1 MKYFTQ
7 KRTIVKSIIYRIW
20 VLITS
25 YIMFVI
31 TGQGFSQALIP
42 TIIIN
47 VIWMIGYYVYERIW
61 ININWG
67 IEERNEKR

>member
-1 MKYFTQ
+1 MRYITT
-7 KRTIVKSIIYRIW
+7 KRTIAKTLIYRVW

-25 YIMFVI
+25 YFMFVI
-31 TGQGFSQALIP
+31 TGQGFSQALKP

-47 VIWMIGYYVYERIW
+47 VIWMVGYYFYERIW

-67 IEERNEKR
+67 IEER